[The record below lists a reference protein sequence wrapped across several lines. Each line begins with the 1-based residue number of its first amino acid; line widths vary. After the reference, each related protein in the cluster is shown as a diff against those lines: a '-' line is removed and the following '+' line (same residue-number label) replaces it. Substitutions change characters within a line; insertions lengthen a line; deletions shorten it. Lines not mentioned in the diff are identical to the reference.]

1 MLRRLNVWSNLN
13 QVRPALP
20 SVLRIMLPICSY
32 FDNWAPD
39 LYFWQQ
45 LLTFG
50 SRNWI
55 ESTVTH
61 LKNEVVN
68 KTLGSKLLWITL
80 RPIDVSKI

>member
-1 MLRRLNVWSNLN
+1 MLRRLKCLVQLKSGQTSLTFS
-13 QVRPALP
+13 AKDHASYLFL
-20 SVLRIMLPICSY
+20 LRQLG
-32 FDNWAPD
+32 PD

-50 SRNWI
+50 SRNCI